1 MNFFKK
7 HWILFVSL
15 FTSFFL
21 TVFDRG
27 FYQREF
33 WFDEAFTGILVKLG
47 WGEMFYNIAA
57 DVHPPLYYVLLKIW
71 GTLFGFSDIVLR
83 SFSVFLS
90 MLLIA
95 VFYFFAKESI
105 KDKKMLFPLL
115 FLASINPFLR
125 QFAQEARMYMLFA
138 VFTLLSAFFF
148 WRLIKK
154 KEFFKNRDWLYF
166 SIFSSL
172 SFLTHYFSLFVF
184 ISFFAALFLFYFQ
197 KQKLKLKEIFC
208 FYMKFFAIP
217 IITFILWLPFFVKQ
231 IKPNLG
237 WIPPVEFDIL
247 PRAFFTFLFGS
258 DQGVLGIPNIA
269 NFNFI
274 LNSNEIALLIFF
286 VLLIL
291 AVSINKKT
299 DKFFLF
305 NFMLVFIPIFLTIF
319 VSKILHRHMFVTRY
333 FLFCVPFLIT
343 ILLIYFSKFKSKVFY
358 SIIIIWVLLSFNTAK
373 YIPATNYRELAK
385 KTENIAATDPFMYLV
400 SKFYINDNVLL
411 FNFNNPNNDFSDWP
425 LFTQSDILNNF
436 EKIPENSLIIF
447 EKKMEDERILEK
459 EKFYNFFIY
468 EKIPD

>member
-21 TVFDRG
+21 TVFGRG

-373 YIPATNYRELAK
+373 HIPATNYRELAK

-468 EKIPD
+468 EKIN

>member
-7 HWILFVSL
+7 HWILLVSL
-15 FTSFFL
+15 FASFFL
-21 TVFDRG
+21 IVFDQG

-47 WGEMFYNIAA
+47 WCEMFYNIVA

-71 GTLFGFSDIVLR
+71 GMLFGFSDIVLR

-95 VFYFFAKESI
+95 VFYFFAKENI
-105 KDKKMLFPLL
+105 KNKKILFPLL

-274 LNSNEIALLIFF
+274 LNSNEIAILIFS

-291 AVSINKKT
+291 AASINKKT

-305 NFMLVFIPIFLTIF
+305 NFMLVFIPIFLTIL
-319 VSKILHRHMFVTRY
+319 VSKILHRHMFVARY

-343 ILLIYFSKFKSKVFY
+343 ILLIYFSKFKSKIFY
-358 SIIIIWVLLSFNTAK
+358 SIIIIWVLLSFNMAK
-373 YIPATNYRELAK
+373 HIPATNYRELAK
-385 KTENIAATDPFMYLV
+385 KTENIVATDPFMYLV
-400 SKFYINDNVLL
+400 SKFYINDSVLL
-411 FNFNNPNNDFSDWP
+411 FNFDNTGDNFSGWP
-425 LFTQSDILNNF
+425 LFNQNSVMHNF
-436 EKIPENSLIIF
+436 NKLPDNIF
-447 EKKMEDERILEK
+447 IVSTKELKDQRLMEK

-468 EKIPD
+468 KKIPD